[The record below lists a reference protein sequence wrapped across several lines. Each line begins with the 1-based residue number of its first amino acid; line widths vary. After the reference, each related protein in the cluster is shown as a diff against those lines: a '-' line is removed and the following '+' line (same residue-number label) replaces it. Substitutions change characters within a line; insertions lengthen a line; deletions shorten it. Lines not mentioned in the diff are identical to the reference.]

1 MKEVDKCFVL
11 CVFVCVFV
19 FWSERA
25 YLKRRLRQST
35 HPQSVMQDGGKSLL
49 PSISLPSND
58 TPGEA
63 RDFNPNDGSYSEPY
77 KYHEDHSYA
86 KSKFYFF

>member
-1 MKEVDKCFVL
+1 
-11 CVFVCVFV
+11 
-19 FWSERA
+19 
-25 YLKRRLRQST
+25 
-35 HPQSVMQDGGKSLL
+35 MQYGGKSL

-63 RDFNPNDGSYSEPY
+63 RDFNANDGSYSEPY

-86 KSKFYFF
+86 KSKFISNAREFLIRGEDSGEGLC

>member
-1 MKEVDKCFVL
+1 
-11 CVFVCVFV
+11 
-19 FWSERA
+19 
-25 YLKRRLRQST
+25 
-35 HPQSVMQDGGKSLL
+35 MQDGKKSL

-63 RDFNPNDGSYSEPY
+63 RDFNPSDGSYSEPY

-86 KSKFYFF
+86 KSKFYF

>member
-1 MKEVDKCFVL
+1 
-11 CVFVCVFV
+11 
-19 FWSERA
+19 
-25 YLKRRLRQST
+25 
-35 HPQSVMQDGGKSLL
+35 MQDGKSLR
-49 PSISLPSND
+49 PSIRLPSND

-86 KSKFYFF
+86 KSKFYFSSNT

>member
-1 MKEVDKCFVL
+1 
-11 CVFVCVFV
+11 
-19 FWSERA
+19 
-25 YLKRRLRQST
+25 
-35 HPQSVMQDGGKSLL
+35 MQDGKSLL
-49 PSISLPSND
+49 PPISLPSTD

-86 KSKFYFF
+86 KSKFYF

>member
-1 MKEVDKCFVL
+1 
-11 CVFVCVFV
+11 
-19 FWSERA
+19 
-25 YLKRRLRQST
+25 
-35 HPQSVMQDGGKSLL
+35 MQDGKSL

-77 KYHEDHSYA
+77 KYHEYHSYA
-86 KSKFYFF
+86 KSKFYFFTPESSLLEEKTPERDDSKDDDDDDDASAAPDNKQ

>member
-1 MKEVDKCFVL
+1 ML
-11 CVFVCVFV
+11 CVVCLCVCVFV
-19 FWSERA
+19 FWSERVF
-25 YLKRRLRQST
+25 KDGSDSR
-35 HPQSVMQDGGKSLL
+35 HPHAVMQDGKSLL

-86 KSKFYFF
+86 KSKFYFFEHLRVPF

>member
-1 MKEVDKCFVL
+1 
-11 CVFVCVFV
+11 
-19 FWSERA
+19 
-25 YLKRRLRQST
+25 
-35 HPQSVMQDGGKSLL
+35 MQDGKPLL

>member
-1 MKEVDKCFVL
+1 ML
-11 CVFVCVFV
+11 CVVCVCVFV
-19 FWSERA
+19 FWSERVF
-25 YLKRRLRQST
+25 KDGSDSR
-35 HPQSVMQDGGKSLL
+35 HPHAVMQDGKSL

-63 RDFNPNDGSYSEPY
+63 RDFDPNDGSYSEPY

-86 KSKFYFF
+86 KSKFYF